1 MKKPPNLTDA
11 YVGGRVLARR
21 LAVGLSQSD
30 LANRS
35 GVTFQQIQKYE
46 RGTNR
51 ISASRLQEFSR
62 ALQVP
67 VGFFFEGGPSQDSGK
82 EDSNAGEVV
91 AFAISADGV
100 ALTNAFMRINNK
112 KLRRSI
118 VALVEQIAEANNAKK

>member
-51 ISASRLQEFSR
+51 ISASRLVEFSQ

-67 VGFFFEGGPSQDSGK
+67 VSFFFEGGPLQGSGK
-82 EDSNAGEVV
+82 KDLDAGAFL
-91 AFAISADGV
+91 AFAITPEGA
-100 ALTNAFMRINNK
+100 ALTNAFMRIGNK
-112 KLRRSI
+112 TLRRSI
-118 VALVEQIAEANNAKK
+118 VALVEQVAEANNAKK